1 MNVDRAGI
9 TNPSF
14 TSSKIS
20 VSEKCMTVK
29 LFLFYILVI
38 RQNGSLPVK
47 YGLTMD
53 MEAKYSDIKPFL
65 SRLTKIPVENL
76 ILVDIVQ
83 AQFR

>member
-1 MNVDRAGI
+1 MLIEQELQILLSPRQKYLFQKNAWQL
-9 TNPSF
+9 SF
-14 TSSKIS
+14 
-20 VSEKCMTVK
+20 
-29 LFLFYILVI
+29 FFFNILVI